1 MQQNKNNY
9 TLEIILFFIA
19 LLLIAIV
26 ENLIPPVH

>member
-1 MQQNKNNY
+1 MNEEYKRV
-9 TLEIILFFIA
+9 TEFIILFFIA